1 MVKTSIRVSKNPNT
15 GENRTMPTANVIQQS
30 GKRCN
35 LRSKRA
41 GLFAVCAAFARAEG
55 LLAMRMRMHAKQAD
69 AAAAA
74 L

>member
-1 MVKTSIRVSKNPNT
+1 MQ
-15 GENRTMPTANVIQQS
+15 TANAPKQNRNADHL
-30 GKRCN
+30 GH
-35 LRSKRA
+35 LAA
-41 GLFAVCAAFARAEG
+41 GVFAARAAFARAEG

>member
-1 MVKTSIRVSKNPNT
+1 
-15 GENRTMPTANVIQQS
+15 MPTANAPKQN
-30 GKRCN
+30 RN
-35 LRSKRA
+35 TDHLRHLTA
-41 GLFAVCAAFARAEG
+41 GVFAARVAFARAEG